1 MKKTFYVMVVVMM
14 IITACQLK
22 TASVDIQAEADAIRK
37 LETEWTVIN
46 QTKDINKNMDMYASE
61 AVFMMPNEPIYIG
74 IETIRKK
81 IESMFADSTTLW
93 ETYTWTS
100 DKIEV
105 SSPGDLAYVRGT
117 SRTSIKTPNG
127 LGEDVGKGID
137 VWKKENGE
145 WKCVLSIWNSDKP
158 IAGQ

>member
-1 MKKTFYVMVVVMM
+1 MKKTLYVMLAAVM
-14 IITACQLK
+14 IITACQPK
-22 TASVDIQAEADAIRK
+22 TASVDIKAEADAIRK
-37 LETEWTVIN
+37 LENQWIIIN
-46 QTKDINKNMDMYASE
+46 QTKNLDKNMGFYSSD

-81 IESMFADSTTLW
+81 VESMFADSTSLW
-93 ETYTWTS
+93 ESYTWTS

-105 SSPGDLAYVRGT
+105 SSSGDLAYVRGT
-117 SRTSIKTPNG
+117 SRTSIKTPSG

-137 VWKKENGE
+137 IWKKENGE

>member
-1 MKKTFYVMVVVMM
+1 MKKTLYVMLLAVL
-14 IITACQLK
+14 IIAACQPK
-22 TASVDIQAEADAIRK
+22 TASVDIKAETDAIRK
-37 LETEWTVIN
+37 LENQWIIVN
-46 QTKDINKNMDMYASE
+46 QTKNLDKNMGFYSSD

-81 IESMFADSTTLW
+81 VESMFADSTTLW
-93 ETYTWTS
+93 ETYSWTS

-105 SSPGDLAYVRGT
+105 SSSGDLAYVRGT

-127 LGEDVGKGID
+127 LVEDVGKGVD

-145 WKCVLSIWNSDKP
+145 WKCVLSIWNTDNPLEGK
-158 IAGQ
+158 

>member
-1 MKKTFYVMVVVMM
+1 
-14 IITACQLK
+14 
-22 TASVDIQAEADAIRK
+22 
-37 LETEWTVIN
+37 
-46 QTKDINKNMDMYASE
+46 MDMYASE